1 LKIKKDI
8 MKIGTVLLLLVLA
21 PSMILAQ
28 GKKERDRLAY
38 QQTKKLVESQNFIF
52 EANRALPI
60 SGSSVSLITNDNFL
74 LFKQGEVHA
83 YLPYFGEGRVSA
95 AYGGEGAIAF
105 KGAPMDYQVRYND
118 NKNKI
123 TIRFDAMGKS
133 EKHGVILDINAHGF
147 TDLIIK
153 SMNRTTISYY
163 GKIKAYEG
171 GRF

>member
-1 LKIKKDI
+1 
-8 MKIGTVLLLLVLA
+8 MKFSTIFLLLVLS
-21 PSMILAQ
+21 PSIILSQ

-38 QQTKKLVESQNFIF
+38 EQTKKLVESQNFIF

-74 LFKQGEVHA
+74 LVKRDEVHA

-105 KGAPMDYQVRYND
+105 KGAPIDYKVRYND
-118 NKNKI
+118 RKNKI
-123 TIRFDAMGKS
+123 TILFDATGKS

-147 TDLIIK
+147 TDLIVK

-163 GKIKAYEG
+163 GKIKTYEG

>member
-1 LKIKKDI
+1 
-8 MKIGTVLLLLVLA
+8 MKLGTVLLLLVLV

-28 GKKERDRLAY
+28 DKKERDRLAY
-38 QQTKKLVESQNFIF
+38 EQTKKLVESQNFIF

-74 LFKQGEVHA
+74 LIQQDEVHA
-83 YLPYFGEGRVSA
+83 YLPYFGEGRVSTT
-95 AYGGEGAIAF
+95 YGGEGAIAF
-105 KGAPMDYQVRYND
+105 KGAPLDYKVLYND
-118 NKNKI
+118 RKYRI
-123 TIRFDAMGKS
+123 TIKFNAKGKS

-147 TDLIIK
+147 TDLIVK

-163 GKIKAYEG
+163 GKIKNYEG

>member
-1 LKIKKDI
+1 MRFCKVF
-8 MKIGTVLLLLVLA
+8 MLLILA

-28 GKKERDRLAY
+28 GKKERDSLAFE
-38 QQTKKLVESQNFIF
+38 QTKKLVESQNFIF
-52 EANRALPI
+52 EANRALPV

-74 LFKQGEVHA
+74 LIKRDEVHA

-105 KGAPMDYQVRYND
+105 KGAPMDYKVRYND
-118 NKNKI
+118 RKYKI
-123 TIRFDAMGKS
+123 TIQFDAMGKS

-147 TDLIIK
+147 TDLIVK

-163 GKIKAYEG
+163 GKIKTYEG